1 MPHESV
7 EAFIERIMPDM
18 ALLDKAMKNEN
29 ITDRTEFVVTEI
41 FRRVLGELRQLQ
53 WELIDEGLDRSAE
66 DVFCVDNAS
75 SVHKGSSPKNAAY
88 AYPTKDIEQR
98 FSDTDG

>member
-1 MPHESV
+1 MSLESV

-18 ALLDKAMKNEN
+18 ALLEKTMENEN
-29 ITDRTEFVVTEI
+29 ISDRTEFIVTEI
-41 FRRVLGELRQLQ
+41 FRRILDELRQLQ

-66 DVFCVDNAS
+66 DDFCVDNAS
-75 SVHKGSSPKNAAY
+75 SVHKGSSPKNAGY
-88 AYPTKDIEQR
+88 ACPTKDIEQR